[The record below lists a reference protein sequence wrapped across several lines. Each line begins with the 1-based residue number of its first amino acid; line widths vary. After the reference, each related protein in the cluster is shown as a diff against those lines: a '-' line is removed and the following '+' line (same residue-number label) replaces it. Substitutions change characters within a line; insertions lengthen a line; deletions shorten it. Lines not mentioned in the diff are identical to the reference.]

1 MAPIYSRVDL
11 RYATVAGGVLFVMI
25 CGDQLMLMLLADSWD
40 SLDQVLYYYNIYVSE
55 YFQSL

>member
-1 MAPIYSRVDL
+1 M
-11 RYATVAGGVLFVMI
+11 AGGVLFVMI